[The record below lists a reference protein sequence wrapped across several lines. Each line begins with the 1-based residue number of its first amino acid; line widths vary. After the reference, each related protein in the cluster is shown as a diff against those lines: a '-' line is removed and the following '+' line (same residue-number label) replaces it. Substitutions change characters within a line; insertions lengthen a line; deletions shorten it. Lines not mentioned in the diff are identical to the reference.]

1 MLPADMAMGGVSAAA
16 AANLEVSGELLKD
29 FQKRVD
35 ALLADFE
42 GSAGNATKVGSQTIS
57 RASFSDGSGAFHEAD
72 HLYNQ
77 YNRVHGHLTTLS
89 KSLSLQIEATGIA
102 VLGAK
107 NGFANLDEDL
117 RHRFWEIQTQL
128 SEQQNH
134 QREVAQAEK
143 DGKTAPKQSD
153 NTKSTVGY
161 N

>member
-1 MLPADMAMGGVSAAA
+1 MLPADMGMGGVSAAT

-42 GSAGNATKVGSQTIS
+42 GSAGNATAVGAQTIS
-57 RASFSDGSGAFHEAD
+57 RASFSVGGGDFHEAD
-72 HLYNQ
+72 HLYTQ
-77 YNRVHGHLTTLS
+77 YNRVHGHLTALS
-89 KSLSLQIEATGIA
+89 KSLSLQIEATSIA

-128 SEQQNH
+128 TEQQNQ
-134 QREVAQAEK
+134 QREATQAEK
-143 DGKTAPKQSD
+143 AGKEAPKQSD
-153 NTKSTVGY
+153 NTQSTVGY